1 MRQIKFR
8 PHFSE
13 GEPDGLMVYGIRPNS
28 VFREIGLRNGDIIKD
43 VNGVAIVS
51 KNDVS
56 GLFAEIEDQEYLKL
70 TLFRRGKIKELTYTK
85 SPEEYD
91 KGEEE

>member
-28 VFREIGLRNGDIIKD
+28 VFRKIGLRNGDIIKD
-43 VNGVAIVS
+43 VNGTVIVS
-51 KNDVS
+51 KDDVS
-56 GLFAEIEDQEYLKL
+56 NLFDEIEDQESIKL
-70 TLFRRGKIKELTYTK
+70 TLFRRGKVKELTYTPF
-85 SPEEYD
+85 PEEND